1 MHFKALGK
9 TGLEIAPIVFGGN
22 VFGWT
27 ADEKT
32 SFSLLDDFFARGFNA
47 VDTADVYSSWVDGH
61 VGGESEAIIGKWL
74 KQSSVKRED
83 LVLITKVGFPSK
95 GKKTGL
101 SAKWIESAVEAS
113 LKRLQT
119 DYIDLYFAHH
129 PDDDVAIEETL
140 EAFEHLIKAGKIRS
154 IGCSN
159 YNAGQLES
167 AIKASKEN
175 ALPRFDVMQPEY
187 NLYSRSSFEGELEA
201 IALREELGVIN
212 YFGLAAGFL
221 TGKYRSKEDTE
232 GSARAYRVGDYI
244 NERGLKIL
252 NAMDD
257 IAAETGAELADIA
270 LSWLIHK
277 PAVTAPIAS
286 ATNLKQLA
294 RFTSAVEL
302 KLSTEQMQ
310 KLDQAG
316 A

>member
-9 TGLEIAPIVFGGN
+9 TGLNIAPIVFGGN

-61 VGGESEAIIGKWL
+61 VGGESEAIIGRWL

-83 LVLITKVGFPSK
+83 IVLITKVGFPSK

-129 PDDDVAIEETL
+129 PDEDVAIEETL
-140 EAFEHLIKAGKIRS
+140 DAFDRLTKAGKIRS

-159 YNAGQLES
+159 YNAEQLE
-167 AIKASKEN
+167 AALKASKEN
-175 ALPRFDVMQPEY
+175 ALPRFDVIQPEY
-187 NLYSRSSFEGELEA
+187 NLYSRSSFEGDLEA
-201 IALREELGVIN
+201 VALREELGVIN

-221 TGKYRSKEDTE
+221 TGKYRTKEDTE

-252 NAMDD
+252 SAMDA
-257 IAAETGAELADIA
+257 ISAETGAELADIA

-286 ATNLKQLA
+286 ATSLKQLA

-302 KLSTEQMQ
+302 KLSAEQMQ

>member
-9 TGLEIAPIVFGGN
+9 TGLNIAPIVFGGN

-27 ADEKT
+27 ADETT
-32 SFSLLDDFFARGFNA
+32 SFSLLDNLFERGFNA

-61 VGGESEAIIGKWL
+61 IGGESEAIIGKWL

-83 LVLITKVGFPSK
+83 MVLITKVGFPSK
-95 GKKTGL
+95 GQKTGL

-129 PDDDVAIEETL
+129 PDEDVAIDETL
-140 EAFEHLIKAGKIRS
+140 EAFDRLKQAGKIRAL
-154 IGCSN
+154 GCSN
-159 YNAGQLES
+159 YNAEQLTEALGAS
-167 AIKASKEN
+167 KASG
-175 ALPRFDVMQPEY
+175 LPRYDVIQPEY
-187 NLYSRSSFEGELEA
+187 NLYNRAGFEGPLEE
-201 IALREELGVIN
+201 IATAEELGVIN
-212 YFGLAAGFL
+212 YYGLAAGFL
-221 TGKYRSKEDTE
+221 TGKYRTKADTD

-244 NERGLKIL
+244 NERGLKVL
-252 NAMDD
+252 SAMEDV
-257 IAAETGAELADIA
+257 AAETGAELADIA

-277 PAVTAPIAS
+277 PSITAPIAS
-286 ATNLKQLA
+286 ATSLKQLA

-302 KLSTEQMQ
+302 KLSDAQMK
-310 KLDQAG
+310 KLNQAG

>member
-9 TGLEIAPIVFGGN
+9 TGLNIAPIVFGGN

-61 VGGESEAIIGKWL
+61 VGGESETIIGGWL

-83 LVLITKVGFPSK
+83 IVLITKVGFPSK

-129 PDDDVAIEETL
+129 PDEDVAIEETL
-140 EAFEHLIKAGKIRS
+140 EAFDRLIKAGKIRS

-159 YNAGQLES
+159 YNAEQLE
-167 AIKASKEN
+167 AALKASKEN
-175 ALPRFDVMQPEY
+175 ALPRFDVIQPEY
-187 NLYSRSSFEGELEA
+187 NLYARSSFEDDLEA

-221 TGKYRSKEDTE
+221 TGKYRTKEDTE

-252 NAMDD
+252 SAMDA
-257 IAAETGAELADIA
+257 ISAETGAELADIA

-286 ATNLKQLA
+286 ATSLKQLA

-302 KLSTEQMQ
+302 KLNDEQMQ

>member
-286 ATNLKQLA
+286 ATGLMQLA

-302 KLSTEQMQ
+302 KLRSEQMQ

>member
-9 TGLEIAPIVFGGN
+9 TGLNIAPIVFGGN

-83 LVLITKVGFPSK
+83 IVLITKVGFPSK

-129 PDDDVAIEETL
+129 PDEDVAIEETL
-140 EAFEHLIKAGKIRS
+140 DAFDRLIEEGKIRS

-159 YNAGQLES
+159 YNAAQLE
-167 AIKASKEN
+167 AALEASKEN
-175 ALPRFDVMQPEY
+175 ALPRFDVIQPEY
-187 NLYSRSSFEGELEA
+187 NLYSRSSFEGDLEA

-221 TGKYRSKEDTE
+221 TGKYRTKEDTE

-252 NAMDD
+252 SAMDA
-257 IAAETGAELADIA
+257 ISAETGAELADIA

-286 ATNLKQLA
+286 ATSIKQLA

-302 KLSTEQMQ
+302 KLSAEQMQ